1 MYSFEEQVDMMEN
14 DLIYGECQKTSV
26 RVQNLYAERYLN
38 RTQPSRRTFKN
49 VCDKLRQTGSLNTR
63 KSEREKRK
71 TNEGNEIRVLIMV
84 AQNPYISS
92 RQIERESGIEEQVD
106 HHL

>member
-1 MYSFEEQVDMMEN
+1 MYSFEEQVDMI
-14 DLIYGECQKTSV
+14 LIYGECQKNSV
-26 RVQNLYAERYLN
+26 RAQNLYAERYPN

-71 TNEGNEIRVLIMV
+71 TNEGN
-84 AQNPYISS
+84 AQRLSFRFHS
-92 RQIERESGIEEQVD
+92 T
-106 HHL
+106 